1 MIQKERI
8 VALTQQL
15 IRAKSENPPGE
26 EYNAAMI
33 VKKEME
39 SIGLIVSVYEFS
51 KNRPNIIGILKGK
64 DSKKSLLLTPHTD
77 VVPAGTGWKH
87 EPYSAN
93 IIDGKIYGRGAS
105 DCKGH
110 VAVCLEVA
118 RSIVEDKK
126 NIEGDLIIAAVVD
139 EEQGSEKG
147 IKALLE
153 KKVLKPTH
161 AVAVDVGDFK
171 TITAQKGV
179 LFLSIELQGKKAHG
193 AYPDKGI
200 NAIEAAAKIITDL
213 KKHKFA
219 CKKHPYFKT
228 GPTINIGKITGGE
241 KANIVADN
249 CVFEVDMRYLPG
261 TKKEEVVLE
270 LEEII
275 KKHIQNYE
283 INIKMHEPP
292 FEEYN
297 QKLIGAMKKAY
308 EKNSKQ
314 ANITGSSG
322 ATVISLFKKH
332 NIPAIATGFGVGDC
346 MHINDEFVVADDLVK
361 GAKILEDFALE
372 LLNNP

>member
-8 VALTQQL
+8 ITRTQQL

-26 EYNAAMI
+26 EYEAAMI
-33 VKKEME
+33 VKREME
-39 SIGLIVSVYEFS
+39 DIGLDVSVHEFS
-51 KNRPNIIGILKGK
+51 KNRPNIIGILKGQS
-64 DSKKSLLLTPHTD
+64 SKKSLLLTPHLD
-77 VVPAGTGWKH
+77 VVPAGRGWEH
-87 EPYSAN
+87 EPYSAKH
-93 IIDGKIYGRGAS
+93 IDGKIHGRGAS

-118 RSIVEDKK
+118 RSLVEDKK

-139 EEQGSEKG
+139 EEEGSEKG

-179 LFLSIELQGKKAHG
+179 LFLSIELIGKKAHG

-213 KKHKFA
+213 KKHNFLYAKNPF
-219 CKKHPYFKT
+219 FKS
-228 GPTINIGKITGGE
+228 GPTTNIGKITGGD

-249 CVFEVDMRYLPG
+249 CVFDVDMRYLPG
-261 TKKEEVVLE
+261 TKKEEILLE
-270 LEEII
+270 IEKII
-275 KKHIQNYE
+275 KKHIKNYK
-283 INIKMHEPP
+283 IRIKMHEPP
-292 FEEYN
+292 FEEHD
-297 QKLIGAMKKAY
+297 QKLISAMKKAY
-308 EKNSKQ
+308 EKNNKQ

-332 NIPAIATGFGVGDC
+332 NIPAIATGFSKGDC
-346 MHINDEFVVADDLVK
+346 MHINNEFVVVDDLVK

-372 LLNNP
+372 LLLN

>member
-8 VALTQQL
+8 ITLTQQL

-26 EYNAAMI
+26 EYEAAMI
-33 VKKEME
+33 VKREME
-39 SIGLIVSVYEFS
+39 DIGLDVSVHEFS

-64 DSKKSLLLTPHTD
+64 NLKRSLLLTPHTD

-87 EPYSAN
+87 EPYSAKL
-93 IIDGKIYGRGAS
+93 IDGKIYGRGAS

-118 RSIVEDKK
+118 RSIIESKK
-126 NIEGDLIIAAVVD
+126 NIEGDLIVAAVVD

-147 IKALLE
+147 IKALIE

-171 TITAQKGV
+171 IITAQKGV
-179 LFLSIELQGKKAHG
+179 LFLSIELIGKKAHG

-200 NAIEAAAKIITDL
+200 NAIEAAAKIIIEL
-213 KKHKFA
+213 KEHKFA

-228 GPTINIGKITGGE
+228 ESTVNIGKITGGN

-249 CVFEVDMRYLPG
+249 CVFDVDMRYLPG
-261 TKKEEVVLE
+261 TKKEEIILAIEE
-270 LEEII
+270 LI
-275 KKHIQNYE
+275 KKHIKNYE
-283 INIKMHEPP
+283 ISIKMHELP
-292 FEEYN
+292 FEEHN
-297 QKLIGAMKKAY
+297 QKLISAMKKAY

-314 ANITGSSG
+314 VNITGSAG
-322 ATVISLFKKH
+322 ATVISLFKKYD
-332 NIPAIATGFGVGDC
+332 IPAIATGFCNGDC

>member
-26 EYNAAMI
+26 EYEAAMI

-39 SIGLIVSVYEFS
+39 SLGLVVSVYEFS

-64 DSKKSLLLTPHTD
+64 SSKKSLLLTPHID
-77 VVPAGTGWKH
+77 VVPAGTGWTH
-87 EPYSAN
+87 EPYSAKL
-93 IIDGKIYGRGAS
+93 IDGKIYGRGAS

-110 VAVCLEVA
+110 VAVCLEVV

-139 EEQGSEKG
+139 EEQGSENG
-147 IKALLE
+147 IIPLLE

-161 AVAVDVGDFK
+161 AVAVDAGDFK

-179 LFLSIELQGKKAHG
+179 LFLSIEIIGKKAHG

-213 KKHKFA
+213 KKHKFTY
-219 CKKHPYFKT
+219 KKHPYFKT
-228 GPTINIGKITGGE
+228 GPTINIGKITGGD
-241 KANIVADN
+241 KANIVADK
-249 CVFEVDMRYLPG
+249 CVFEMDLRYLLG
-261 TKKEEVVLE
+261 TKKEEIILE
-270 LEEII
+270 IEEII
-275 KKHIQNYE
+275 KTHTKKYK
-283 INIKMHEPP
+283 INIKMAEPP
-292 FEEYN
+292 FEEHN
-297 QKLIGAMKKAY
+297 QKLIGSMKKAY
-308 EKNSKQ
+308 EKNNKQ

-322 ATVISLFKKH
+322 ATVISLFKKYD
-332 NIPAIATGFGVGDC
+332 IPAIATGFGVGAC
-346 MHINDEFVVADDLVK
+346 MHINDEFVLVDDLVK
-361 GAKILEDFALE
+361 GAKILEDFAVE
-372 LLNNP
+372 ILNNE